1 MSDDLDDDDWALLD
15 SIGRTA
21 SAGFRLEPAGDLA
34 AQLDDELSRVLNLS
48 ETSAPAGPA
57 GSAAALSHGSDV
69 VSSGRCPPVTSVSE
83 PIPDDHKGV
92 SEVILEAER
101 KEAQDSVRREQEITE
116 HAFRRADDVDVDG
129 STSMRRA
136 APLAAVADSDRSAK
150 LQSILDAMASLSQR
164 ISVIESEGGSDGAS
178 ADLADG
184 NASKGSVATFSP
196 MQPDDSATR
205 RAALA
210 RKRQSIRTHYNEIQA
225 ASQAEAVVEQS
236 PVQRSAHEPLDESP
250 RTLVRRRVVRR
261 RVARRRV
268 VRRRVV
274 RRYFRILQHRSLQR
288 LAADGQCRG
297 CGWHRPAPSARPAA
311 GQQLRR
317 LLHAAHIPR
326 RDPSSAGA
334 SRERM
339 RAHTH
344 SVVGRRAAPRV
355 GACACALRVLA
366 AVRALACMA
375 VHARARIVPAA
386 QVRCVARC
394 SLRRDGCRPR

>member
-101 KEAQDSVRREQEITE
+101 KEAQGSVRREQEITE

-129 STSMRRA
+129 PTSMRRA

-261 RVARRRV
+261 RVD
-268 VRRRVV
+268 
-274 RRYFRILQHRSLQR
+274 
-288 LAADGQCRG
+288 AA
-297 CGWHRPAPSARPAA
+297 ALYTAA
-311 GQQLRR
+311 LY
-317 LLHAAHIPR
+317 AA
-326 RDPSSAGA
+326 
-334 SRERM
+334 
-339 RAHTH
+339 
-344 SVVGRRAAPRV
+344 AA
-355 GACACALRVLA
+355 
-366 AVRALACMA
+366 
-375 VHARARIVPAA
+375 
-386 QVRCVARC
+386 
-394 SLRRDGCRPR
+394 